1 MANARQK
8 SQLDLL
14 SASKNLVKALKENP
28 QGVKLIKNAA
38 QQSRPLELVSDNK
51 DSSSLNYGL
60 ISLLTAIIIKVFH

>member
-1 MANARQK
+1 MRQ
-8 SQLDLL
+8 SRQDLL
-14 SASKNLVKALKENP
+14 NTSKDLIKALEENP

-51 DSSSLNYGL
+51 DRSSLNYGL

>member
-1 MANARQK
+1 MVNMRQ
-8 SQLDLL
+8 SRQDLL
-14 SASKNLVKALKENP
+14 NTSKDLIKALEENP